1 MSDPYAVLGVEAS
14 ASDEAVK
21 KAYRDLVKKYHPD
34 HYQNNPLSEL
44 AEEKM
49 KEVNEAYDT
58 IVKQRSG
65 GSAGQGGYHQGSSGG
80 GDATFSRVRQ
90 LLDMGALDEA
100 QRILEQK
107 NARGAEW
114 HYLMGRVM
122 YQRGWL
128 DEARTHFRTA
138 ANIDPR
144 NMEYQQAVS
153 HLDRQAGRGFQ
164 QYQRGGMATSDCCL
178 PFLCGAYCCGGGC
191 S

>member
-1 MSDPYAVLGVEAS
+1 MSDPYVVLGVD
-14 ASDEAVK
+14 ASDSDEKIK

-58 IVKQRSG
+58 IVKMRTNGSARG
-65 GSAGQGGYHQGSSGG
+65 GSYGQSASS

-90 LLDMGALDEA
+90 LLDLGNIQEA
-100 QRILEQK
+100 QQILEQK
-107 NARGAEW
+107 SARGAEW

-122 YQRGWL
+122 YQKGWL

-138 ANIDPR
+138 ATIDPR
-144 NMEYQQAVS
+144 NAEYQQAAAY
-153 HLDRQAGRGFQ
+153 LDQQAGRGFQ
-164 QYQRGGMATSDCCL
+164 QYQRGGMATTDCCL
-178 PFLCGAYCCGGGC
+178 PFLCGAYCCGGSCG
-191 S
+191 